1 MGTTSNCRKPPHI
14 RTNLLTH
21 VQGDVARI
29 GPNHL
34 VTCNPDL
41 IRRMNARKSS
51 WRRSDW
57 YTGARFEPKKDT
69 IITQRDEIKHHE
81 LRSKMAAGY
90 SGKENDHL
98 DSSIDTRVQELLD
111 LIRKKY
117 LSSRENGFRPM
128 DWGQKASFFTL
139 DSITDI
145 AFGQP
150 VGAMENDKDPYEFF
164 AHMEPALVMGTPM
177 TIYPWLAA
185 FFQTK
190 FMHRLVAPK
199 ADDSNGF
206 GRMMG

>member
-1 MGTTSNCRKPPHI
+1 
-14 RTNLLTH
+14 
-21 VQGDVARI
+21 
-29 GPNHL
+29 
-34 VTCNPDL
+34 
-41 IRRMNARKSS
+41 MNARKST

-69 IITQRDEIKHHE
+69 IITQRDETKHHE

-98 DSSIDTRVQELLD
+98 DSTIDGRVQELLE
-111 LIRKKY
+111 LIRNKY
-117 LSSRENGFRPM
+117 LSSKANGHRPM
-128 DWGQKASFFTL
+128 DWGEKSSFFTL

-145 AFGQP
+145 AFGYP
-150 VGAMENDKDPYEFF
+150 IGAMKNDKDPYDFF
-164 AHMEPALVMGTPM
+164 GLMESALVMGSVM

-185 FFQTK
+185 FFQTD
-190 FMHRLVAPK
+190 FMHRLTAPK

>member
-1 MGTTSNCRKPPHI
+1 MGTNCRKPPHI
-14 RTNLLTH
+14 RTKLLTH

-164 AHMEPALVMGTPM
+164 AHMEPAL
-177 TIYPWLAA
+177 
-185 FFQTK
+185 
-190 FMHRLVAPK
+190 
-199 ADDSNGF
+199 
-206 GRMMG
+206 

>member
-1 MGTTSNCRKPPHI
+1 M
-14 RTNLLTH
+14 H

-34 VTCNPDL
+34 VTSNPDL

-69 IITQRDEIKHHE
+69 IITQRDEILHSD

-98 DSSIDTRVQELLD
+98 DSTIDTRIQELLE
-111 LIRKKY
+111 LIRNKY

-128 DWGQKASFFTL
+128 DWGQKSSFFTI

-145 AFGQP
+145 AFGFP
-150 VGAMENDKDPYEFF
+150 VGAMEHDKDPYDFF
-164 AHMEPALVMGTPM
+164 TLMEPALVMGSVM

-190 FMHRLVAPK
+190 FMHRLTAPK

>member
-1 MGTTSNCRKPPHI
+1 MT
-14 RTNLLTH
+14 
-21 VQGDVARI
+21 
-29 GPNHL
+29 
-34 VTCNPDL
+34 
-41 IRRMNARKSS
+41 ARKSA

-69 IITQRDEIKHHE
+69 IITQRDETKHHE

-98 DSSIDTRVQELLD
+98 DSTIDARIKELLD
-111 LIRKKY
+111 LIHDKY
-117 LSSRENGFRPM
+117 ISSVENGFRPM

-145 AFGQP
+145 AFGHP
-150 VGAMENDKDPYEFF
+150 VGAMEHDKDPYDFF

-190 FMHRLVAPK
+190 FMHRLTAPK